1 VQTDCEKTE
10 YALTD
15 TFNSYGVYFI
25 ILLALD
31 YSDFNGNLNKIL
43 GFESLNYLADNKVFF
58 YPKVFSKEFNSG
70 VILDVLR
77 SICAI
82 ENRSVHCQKEHLNV
96 FYSNLIENYLN
107 TVMSFNQDE
116 ENKFL
121 DFKKPKSSI
130 IPESVNKEKIEFVNK
145 DYSKYFSKFILEYL
159 NVKAEEKN
167 EKLLMSLSNLYEVFS
182 NLLFFL

>member
-1 VQTDCEKTE
+1 
-10 YALTD
+10 
-15 TFNSYGVYFI
+15 
-25 ILLALD
+25 
-31 YSDFNGNLNKIL
+31 
-43 GFESLNYLADNKVFF
+43 
-58 YPKVFSKEFNSG
+58 
-70 VILDVLR
+70 
-77 SICAI
+77 
-82 ENRSVHCQKEHLNV
+82 
-96 FYSNLIENYLN
+96 
-107 TVMSFNQDE
+107 MSFNQDE